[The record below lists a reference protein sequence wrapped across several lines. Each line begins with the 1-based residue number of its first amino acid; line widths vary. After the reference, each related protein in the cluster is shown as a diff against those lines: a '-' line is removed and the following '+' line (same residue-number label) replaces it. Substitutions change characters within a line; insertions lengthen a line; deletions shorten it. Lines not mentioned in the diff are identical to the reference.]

1 MNRKYLLRGIGIG
14 LIIGCL
20 VTYTA
25 FRTGDYIKSEGTVA
39 TAEASNKDKK
49 TEAKTT
55 EAKTTEAKTTE
66 APSTE
71 TTTTEAKTTEK
82 VTTEAKTTE
91 ATTEKVTT
99 EAPTTEAPT
108 TEEPTTEAPASKEIS
123 ITVSAG
129 MGSESVCSMLYEAG
143 LISDENSYN
152 LYLENNGYASNI
164 KVGTFTFTKGMSE
177 EEIAKVLTTQGQ

>member
-39 TAEASNKDKK
+39 TAEASNKEKK
-49 TEAKTT
+49 T

-164 KVGTFTFTKGMSE
+164 RVGTFTFTKGMSE

>member
-39 TAEASNKDKK
+39 TAEASNKEKK
-49 TEAKTT
+49 T

-108 TEEPTTEAPASKEIS
+108 TEEPTTEAPASKKIS

-164 KVGTFTFTKGMSE
+164 RVGTFTFTKGMSE